1 MLMITVET
9 APAMVTLRLNGR
21 LTGAEARELVRMW
34 EAVSSAPARKK
45 VLLDLSDVTS
55 VDVAGR
61 AFLEQAHKNGNQLI
75 GGAATRAIV
84 DEIDALNAL
93 HPKQM

>member
-9 APAMVTLRLNGR
+9 APAIVTLRLNGR

-34 EAVSSAPARKK
+34 EAIASAPARKN
-45 VLLDLSDVTS
+45 VLLDLSEVTS

-61 AFLEQAHKNGNQLI
+61 AFLEQAHKNGNRLVS
-75 GGAATRAIV
+75 GAATKAIV
-84 DEIDALNAL
+84 DEIDALDTL
-93 HPKQM
+93 VRES